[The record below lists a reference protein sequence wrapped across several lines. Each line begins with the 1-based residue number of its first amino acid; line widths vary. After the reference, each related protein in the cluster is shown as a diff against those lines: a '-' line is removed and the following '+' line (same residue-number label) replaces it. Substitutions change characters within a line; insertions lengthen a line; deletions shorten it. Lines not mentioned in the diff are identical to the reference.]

1 MRWLYRKW
9 GGITDKYQ
17 RMLTKWYHITSLVTW
32 SFCFKNDSHISDI
45 SWEGVIGCSC
55 RRFEVGG
62 AWDMAVVW
70 DVVRWPRLKS
80 FGAPLST
87 RVSLRF
93 RKDAQALLRSSAPS
107 PGGPESVE
115 VPKEALISNFVING
129 LLVKFE
135 FAFLYPTLALHHSPF
150 IQTLIYCRFL

>member
-1 MRWLYRKW
+1 M
-9 GGITDKYQ
+9 IS
-17 RMLTKWYHITSLVTW
+17 YHEFTSLVTW

-62 AWDMAVVW
+62 AWDMAAVVW
-70 DVVRWPRLKS
+70 DVVRGPRLKS

-115 VPKEALISNFVING
+115 VPKKALISNFFIFING
-129 LLVKFE
+129 FLVKFE
-135 FAFLYPTLALHHSPF
+135 FAFLYPTPF
-150 IQTLIYCRFL
+150 TQTLIYCRFIFANYETTN